1 MTKTM
6 TGQELKLLEEYGEE
20 LFTYIIKA
28 FSDYELDFKWKS
40 GWGRG
45 ETPGWIDGRGI
56 MKFYI
61 QGYNEEV
68 FAEMDESDLEAFSR
82 FLKDVIKNFIDTYS
96 RRQPFDK
103 LKLEI
108 VDDLVEVY
116 FDDTWDWVKGGA
128 EDIPII
134 AIEVWLKK
142 VEE

>member
-28 FSDYELDFKWKS
+28 FSDYELDFEWRS
-40 GWGRG
+40 GWGRSSH
-45 ETPGWIDGRGI
+45 PGWVDGRGI

-61 QGYNEEV
+61 QGYNEEI
-68 FAEMDESDLEAFSR
+68 FAEMDKSDLEAFRR
-82 FLKDVIKNFIDTYS
+82 FLEDVIKNFMDIYS
-96 RRQPFDK
+96 HRQPFDK

-108 VDDLVEVY
+108 VDDVEVY
-116 FDDTWDWVKGGA
+116 FDGTWDWAKGGA
-128 EDIPII
+128 DEIPII